1 MLYKLS
7 ALVNNN
13 LEREPLAFVATAD
26 FLKAIPLGRYAFTS
40 HLEGWLNFAW
50 IHRKTDSK

>member
-26 FLKAIPLGRYAFTS
+26 FLKAIPLSRYAFTS